1 MISSFSHKF
10 VLRGR
15 VLIVFTALILLLGL
29 AGCGSEAPTPTP
41 TPTKTAAPL
50 VTPTDAAIA
59 QANATTNAGA
69 TQTAA
74 VTFTPTATDTP
85 TTAPTAVVTDTVA
98 PATDTPVPLT
108 PTPAPVVVQPTATP
122 RPVVVQATPVPAP
135 VQVQPTNTPV
145 PVAPTN
151 TPAPPPASGDAA
163 ECAAIG
169 GDGCKFKLRGGPV
182 TIANGGG
189 ELKLTLAFV
198 HSGIGNQAQGS
209 YFIWLEKDGVGK
221 LPVPDSVRSW
231 TGEKRTGPSGFY
243 NYEHKMGLSDVGG
256 SVAGC
261 YTIWVLDG
269 NGQRDSLNSR
279 FCVPEGQGEVWML
292 FDQA

>member
-1 MISSFSHKF
+1 MPSFLHKF

-15 VLIVFTALILLLGL
+15 ALALFAALTVLLGL
-29 AGCGSEAPTPTP
+29 AGCGNEAPAPTP
-41 TPTKTAAPL
+41 TPTKTATPV

-59 QANATTNAGA
+59 QANATANAGA

-74 VTFTPTATDTP
+74 VTSTPTATDTP
-85 TTAPTAVVTDTVA
+85 TPAPTAVVTDTIA
-98 PATDTPVPLT
+98 PPTDTPVPPT
-108 PTPAPVVVQPTATP
+108 PAPAPVVVQPTATS
-122 RPVVVQATPVPAP
+122 RPVVVQATATPVP

-145 PVAPTN
+145 PVPPTN
-151 TPAPPPASGDAA
+151 TPAPASGDAA

-169 GDGCKFKLRGGPV
+169 GDGCKFKLRGGPA
-182 TIANGGG
+182 TLANGGG
-189 ELKLTLAFV
+189 ELKLTLAFI
-198 HSGIGNQAQGS
+198 HSGVGNQAQGS
-209 YFIWLEKDGVGK
+209 YFVWLEKDGVGK

-231 TGEKRTGPSGFY
+231 TGDKRTGPNGFY
-243 NYEHKMGLSDVGG
+243 NYEYKMGLNELGG

-269 NGQRDSLNSR
+269 NGQRDSLNFR
-279 FCVPEGQGEVWML
+279 FCVPEGQGEVWLL